1 MPGIFLTMIF
11 CVTLIHVRYTC
22 QWRESSGMLQTN
34 KLKAALRA
42 GDAVF
47 GLLNSIPS
55 PLLIE
60 MLGYAGYD
68 FVILDM
74 EHVSVNPE
82 TLENAVRA
90 AECAGIT
97 PLVRVPSAAPEHILR
112 VLDCGA
118 QGVVVPRVRDRA
130 EAEQIVRAGR
140 YYPEGQRGISG
151 GRTTGF
157 GAVDLVRY
165 FERANR
171 EILLVVMIED
181 QAGVEAIDEIAEV
194 SGIDMVL
201 EGAVDL
207 SQSYGVPGQHQH
219 PEVQAAIH
227 AVAATCRQKGVAF
240 CAIPRSPDQLGKWRR
255 QGVNAFLVGDDRG
268 VAFRALRAHVT
279 GFKEQL

>member
-1 MPGIFLTMIF
+1 
-11 CVTLIHVRYTC
+11 
-22 QWRESSGMLQTN
+22 MLQTN

-42 GDAVF
+42 GDTVF

-90 AECAGIT
+90 AECVGIT
-97 PLVRVPSAAPEHILR
+97 PLVRVPSAAQEHILR

-118 QGVVVPRVRDRA
+118 QGVVVPHVRSRA

-140 YYPEGQRGISG
+140 YYPDGRRGISG

-157 GAVDLVRY
+157 GAIDLVHY
-165 FERANR
+165 FGCANR
-171 EILLVVMIED
+171 EILLAVMIED
-181 QAGVEAIDEIAEV
+181 QAGVEAIDEIAGV
-194 SGIDMVL
+194 LGIDMVL

-227 AVAATCRQKGVAF
+227 AVAATCQQKGVAF
-240 CAIPRSPDQLGKWRR
+240 CAIPRAAGQLDKWRE
-255 QGVNAFLVGDDRG
+255 QGINAFLLGDDGG
-268 VAFRALRAHVT
+268 VAFRALKQHV
-279 GFKEQL
+279 ESVRDP

>member
-1 MPGIFLTMIF
+1 
-11 CVTLIHVRYTC
+11 
-22 QWRESSGMLQTN
+22 MLQTN
-34 KLKAALRA
+34 RLKAALQA
-42 GDAVF
+42 GDPVF

-55 PLLIE
+55 PVLIE

-97 PLVRVPSAAPEHILR
+97 ALVRVPSAAPEYILR

-118 QGVVVPRVRDRA
+118 LGVVIPHVRSRD
-130 EAEQIVRAGR
+130 EAEQIVRASR
-140 YYPEGQRGISG
+140 YYPNGQRGVSG

-157 GAVDLVRY
+157 GSIDLVSY

-171 EILLVVMIED
+171 EVMVVVMIED
-181 QAGVEAIDEIAEV
+181 RAGVEAISEIV
-194 SGIDMVL
+194 RVPGIDMVL

-207 SQSYGVPGQHQH
+207 AQSYALPGQHQH
-219 PEVQAAIH
+219 PQVQAAIQS
-227 AVAATCRQKGVAF
+227 VATSCQQHGIAF
-240 CAIPRSPDQLGKWRR
+240 CAIPRTPEQFGEWRAK
-255 QGVNAFLVGDDRG
+255 GVNAFLLGDDRG
-268 VAFRALRAHVT
+268 VAFRALKAHVA
-279 GFKEQL
+279 GFKEQ